1 MRQRQAAAA
10 SGGQPPHETY
20 QAAIYALRDVLTHC
34 YRTSTDRSGLRKIQQ
49 RESAKGRDSAS
60 HLANTPGL
68 PEAPGGL
75 RIGSPLLP
83 EGRAPQPRRGLAARS
98 QWGCT
103 SSSRH
108 SAQRTRGPDATSHGL
123 VRQRQEEASQ
133 GAIQAGAHA
142 AEDARGPPTGRTN
155 VAERLVRRTPAAKP
169 PRQHLRRVRVLLRRW
184 HGDDRRGDAGD
195 ITAWLF

>member
-34 YRTSTDRSGLRKIQQ
+34 YRTSTDRSGPRKIQQ

-98 QWGCT
+98 ET
-103 SSSRH
+103 SPVGLHKLQPPLRAAHPRPRRDQSWAGLAAPRRSQPRSNTSRR
-108 SAQRTRGPDATSHGL
+108 ARRRRRP
-123 VRQRQEEASQ
+123 RPAS
-133 GAIQAGAHA
+133 
-142 AEDARGPPTGRTN
+142 RRSPR
-155 VAERLVRRTPAAKP
+155 RRTPGTTSSNNSRTSTVLMASTSPAP
-169 PRQHLRRVRVLLRRW
+169 TTARRRSAR
-184 HGDDRRGDAGD
+184 
-195 ITAWLF
+195 